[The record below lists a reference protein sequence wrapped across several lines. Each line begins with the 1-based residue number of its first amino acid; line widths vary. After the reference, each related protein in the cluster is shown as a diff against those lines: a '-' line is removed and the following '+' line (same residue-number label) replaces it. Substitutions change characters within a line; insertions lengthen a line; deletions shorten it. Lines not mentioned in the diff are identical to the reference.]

1 MIKFLV
7 PFFTLLFSV
16 QGLTQCDSVPT
27 LNQEIVKIANTMM
40 GKKVDRGECWDLAA
54 LVLNQTNAKWDKK
67 LTYGR
72 ALKKG
77 ECFTVGDI
85 VQFEN
90 IEMQHQ
96 VGNKIMVE
104 KMPHH
109 TAIIYK
115 VINENEVVLIHQN
128 TSYTGKKVGTSS
140 FWFLDVKKGK
150 YTIYRPVN

>member
-1 MIKFLV
+1 MKKAFL
-7 PFFTLLFSV
+7 FFLFILFAL
-16 QGLTQCDSVPT
+16 QIEAQCDSIPK
-27 LNQEIVKIANTMM
+27 LNQEILKIASSMK

-67 LTYGR
+67 LVYGR
-72 ALKKG
+72 ALKKN
-77 ECFTVGDI
+77 ECFMEGDI

-96 VGNKIMVE
+96 DGNKIMVE

-115 VINENEVVLIHQN
+115 VINDNEVVLIHQN

-140 FWFLDVKKGK
+140 FWFKEVKKGK
-150 YTIYRPVN
+150 FTIYRPTT

>member
-1 MIKFLV
+1 MMKVIVIYLV
-7 PFFTLLFSV
+7 VFFSFGSFA
-16 QGLTQCDSVPT
+16 QCDSVPK
-27 LNQEIVKIANTMM
+27 LNQEILKIASSMI

-67 LTYGR
+67 LNYGK

-77 ECFTVGDI
+77 ECFSVGDI

-140 FWFLDVKKGK
+140 FWFKDVKKGT
-150 YTIYRPVN
+150 YTIYRPIN